1 MSNLIDA
8 GQVNFLLVFLE
19 GILSFFSPCVIPLIP
34 VYIGYLAGNAKHTDE
49 NGVIRYERKK
59 VFFHTVFFVLG
70 ISFAFFILGLS
81 FTAIGS
87 FFGEHR
93 TLMTRLGGI
102 LIVLLGLFQVGFLD
116 FKFLQ
121 REHKL
126 HPRLNIKEVNP
137 LIAFVM
143 GFTFS
148 FAWTPCVGPALSSV
162 LIMASGAKSAM
173 TGNLLVLVY
182 ALGFVI
188 PFLLLGL
195 FTTQVLEFLRG
206 KQKLLKYTVK
216 AGGVL
221 LILIGIITFTG
232 WMNGVSGYLSSLSL
246 GSASSSQDAS
256 EPSPSAPDVQEPSG
270 GSSESSSGSSSEPQ
284 TVPGPDFTL
293 SDQFGNEHTLSDYQ
307 GKVVLL
313 NFWTTWCTYCK
324 KEMPDLQELYEEYG
338 NNEGDVVILGV
349 ANPRTGDNP
358 NAHDSETLEG
368 ITKFLEN
375 GSYTYPVV
383 MDLDGEVFYNYG
395 VNSYP
400 TTVLLDME
408 GNMLGYAPGAL
419 TKDILKNA
427 LDQAVS
433 DGKKDK

>member
-1 MSNLIDA
+1 
-8 GQVNFLLVFLE
+8 
-19 GILSFFSPCVIPLIP
+19 
-34 VYIGYLAGNAKHTDE
+34 
-49 NGVIRYERKK
+49 
-59 VFFHTVFFVLG
+59 
-70 ISFAFFILGLS
+70 
-81 FTAIGS
+81 
-87 FFGEHR
+87 
-93 TLMTRLGGI
+93 
-102 LIVLLGLFQVGFLD
+102 
-116 FKFLQ
+116 
-121 REHKL
+121 
-126 HPRLNIKEVNP
+126 
-137 LIAFVM
+137 
-143 GFTFS
+143 
-148 FAWTPCVGPALSSV
+148 
-162 LIMASGAKSAM
+162 MA
-173 TGNLLVLVY
+173 
-182 ALGFVI
+182 
-188 PFLLLGL
+188 
-195 FTTQVLEFLRG
+195 
-206 KQKLLKYTVK
+206 
-216 AGGVL
+216 
-221 LILIGIITFTG
+221 
-232 WMNGVSGYLSSLSL
+232 
-246 GSASSSQDAS
+246 
-256 EPSPSAPDVQEPSG
+256 
-270 GSSESSSGSSSEPQ
+270 SSGSSSEPQ

-338 NNEGDVVILGV
+338 NNERDVVILGV
-349 ANPRTGDNP
+349 ANPRTSDNP

-408 GNMLGYAPGAL
+408 GNLLGYAPGAL